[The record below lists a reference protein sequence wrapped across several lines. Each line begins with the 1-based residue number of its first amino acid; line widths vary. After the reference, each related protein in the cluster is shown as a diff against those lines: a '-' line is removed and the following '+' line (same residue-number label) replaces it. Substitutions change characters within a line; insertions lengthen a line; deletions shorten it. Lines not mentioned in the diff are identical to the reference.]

1 MAPSDSQIKVD
12 TWIKGARPRTLP
24 AAIAPVI
31 VATALAGSHALA
43 YRALLALLVSLSLQ
57 IGVNYSNDYSDGIRG
72 TDSDRVGPTRIVAS
86 GLATPISVKRAAFIS
101 FFIGALAGLALAAL
115 TSWWLVAVGVAAILA
130 AWYYTGGK
138 RPYGYSGLGEIAVF
152 LFFGLVA
159 TMGSYYVQT
168 GKITLKSFLAALPVG
183 ALACA
188 ILAINNIRDREK
200 DEAVGKRTLAVRLGD
215 QGSRNFFLG
224 LLLLAHISSLLIT
237 PWAMLTLI
245 LAPLTFTLAR
255 SVKSQ
260 IEGAALIPMLARTGQ
275 LQLLF
280 ATVLAIAL
288 WLS

>member
-1 MAPSDSQIKVD
+1 M
-12 TWIKGARPRTLP
+12 GARPRTLP
-24 AAIAPVI
+24 AAVAPVI
-31 VATALAGSHALA
+31 VATALAGSDAIA
-43 YRALLALLVSLSLQ
+43 SRAALALLVSLSLQ

-86 GLATPISVKRAAFIS
+86 GLASPPSVKRAAIIS
-101 FFIGALAGLALAAL
+101 FLVGAFAGLLLAIL
-115 TSWWLVAVGVAAILA
+115 TSWWLVPVGAAAILA

-138 RPYGYSGLGEIAVF
+138 KPYGYSGLGEIAVF

-159 TMGSYYVQT
+159 TIGTYFVQSE
-168 GKITLKSFLAALPVG
+168 KITLKSFLVAIPVG

-200 DEAVGKRTLAVRLGD
+200 DQAAGKRTLAVRLGD
-215 QGSRNFFLG
+215 QGSRNFFVG

-237 PWAMLTLI
+237 PWALLTLI
-245 LAPLTFTLAR
+245 LAPLTFQLAH

-260 IEGAALIPMLARTGQ
+260 IHGIALIPSLAKTGQ

-280 ATVLAIAL
+280 AGLLALAL
-288 WLS
+288 WLA

>member
-1 MAPSDSQIKVD
+1 MALD

-24 AAIAPVI
+24 AAVAPVI
-31 VATALAGSHALA
+31 VATALAGSHAIVC
-43 YRALLALLVSLSLQ
+43 RALLALLVSLSLQ

-86 GLATPISVKRAAFIS
+86 GLATPSAVKRAAFIS
-101 FFIGALAGLALAAL
+101 FLIGALAGLVLAAL
-115 TSWWLVAVGVAAILA
+115 TSWWLVAVGAAAILA

-138 RPYGYSGLGEIAVF
+138 KPYGYSGLGEIAVF

-159 TMGSYYVQT
+159 TMGSYFVQT
-168 GKITLKSFLAALPVG
+168 EKITLKSLLTALPVG

-200 DEAVGKRTLAVRLGD
+200 DEAVGKRTLAVQLGD
-215 QGSRNFFLG
+215 QGSRNFFVG
-224 LLLLAHISSLLIT
+224 LLLLAHLSSLIIT

-245 LAPLTFTLAR
+245 LAPLSFQLAR

-260 IEGAALIPMLARTGQ
+260 IHGVALIPLLARTGQ

-280 ATVLAIAL
+280 AALLAIAL